1 MLWNLITLSNAN
13 ILEHRNYA
21 VLEAKCPQCLK
32 KAYVDDDMEKVK
44 CEHCGFSSTYD
55 EYLEIMKGKAVM
67 MADDF
72 QMNWDKNPF

>member
-1 MLWNLITLSNAN
+1 LSKAQN
-13 ILEHRNYA
+13 IDILASCNSV
-21 VLEAKCPQCLK
+21 VLEAKCPQCGR
-32 KAYVDDDMEKVK
+32 KAHVDDDMEKVK
-44 CEHCGFSSTYD
+44 CEHCSFSSTYD